1 MTLLK
6 DIHNIYK
13 NFPLEEKFLARIV
26 KRIAIAD
33 KDEDFSKDDSLRMQI
48 LKRFVRHT
56 NYHTKVVE
64 LRVLDSVSPAE
75 KARYETLCDD
85 EKKDF
90 LIEHLTKDIFTPLKI
105 KPKDYLMPDLV
116 ELTELL
122 AENVHENWSKQK
134 IAQGWQFGENLDDK
148 LKTTP
153 LLVPYADLTD
163 DDKFYDRQTA
173 MSMRCKFLS
182 ALIIGDL

>member
-1 MTLLK
+1 
-6 DIHNIYK
+6 
-13 NFPLEEKFLARIV
+13 
-26 KRIAIAD
+26 
-33 KDEDFSKDDSLRMQI
+33 MQI

-56 NYHTKVVE
+56 NYHTEVVE

-105 KPKDYLMPDLV
+105 KPKDY
-116 ELTELL
+116 LL

-173 MSMRCKFLS
+173 MQTLKTILKLGFKISR
-182 ALIIGDL
+182 

>member
-1 MTLLK
+1 MAKT
-6 DIHNIYK
+6 YTPA
-13 NFPLEEKFLARIV
+13 PLDTSDV
-26 KRIAIAD
+26 
-33 KDEDFSKDDSLRMQI
+33 
-48 LKRFVRHT
+48 T
-56 NYHTKVVE
+56 
-64 LRVLDSVSPAE
+64 
-75 KARYETLCDD
+75 
-85 EKKDF
+85 
-90 LIEHLTKDIFTPLKI
+90 
-105 KPKDYLMPDLV
+105 LMPDLI

-173 MSMRCKFLS
+173 MQTLKTILKLGFKISR
-182 ALIIGDL
+182 